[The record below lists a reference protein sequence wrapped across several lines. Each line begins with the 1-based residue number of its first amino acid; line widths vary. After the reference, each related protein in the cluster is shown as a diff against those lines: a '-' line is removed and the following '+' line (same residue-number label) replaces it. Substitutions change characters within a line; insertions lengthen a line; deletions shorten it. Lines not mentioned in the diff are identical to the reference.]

1 MHTALGGWARQGG
14 KASLRSHPQAFLRT
28 VVQAPVK
35 GLPPLEVPTLSPP
48 LQSCPSAPLH
58 PTPHPRMSSTPSQ
71 QTHGQPWALRPRPP
85 LPSRKGT
92 IPGRPLQSGLPSG
105 GRLPGPHKAARSLAG
120 LLKRPEGRACAR
132 PPSLAVLS
140 RPWGSLSPWDPPFSG
155 DPRSCVLSTRLHP
168 AKEQPWGEEGNF
180 FVNFALCYGK
190 LLGLKNCKGLNR

>member
-1 MHTALGGWARQGG
+1 MWAPG
-14 KASLRSHPQAFLRT
+14 KAFQEGLHARGADVRTKVWERLRFQMCGRGHPEDLRALQAPLTCLHRLPCSHIPLSEGAEGFWGVSSGTPSCWTSDWCTQPWAGGPDKEGRQVFAPHPQAFLRT

-71 QTHGQPWALRPRPP
+71 QAHGQPWALRPRLP

-105 GRLPGPHKAARSLAG
+105 GCLPGPHKAAS
-120 LLKRPEGRACAR
+120 
-132 PPSLAVLS
+132 
-140 RPWGSLSPWDPPFSG
+140 
-155 DPRSCVLSTRLHP
+155 
-168 AKEQPWGEEGNF
+168 
-180 FVNFALCYGK
+180 
-190 LLGLKNCKGLNR
+190 